1 MKNDNLIVKKRPN
14 ITTIF
19 PHGESEPFV
28 VKILPSGWEQR
39 YHVISEWGDTS
50 ETTHKLM
57 KVIELLD
64 FYKMDANDLPSKQIY
79 CVNKEEILNHPNDA
93 DLGEFVRKKLYE

>member
-1 MKNDNLIVKKRPN
+1 MKNDKLVVKKKPN
-14 ITTIF
+14 ITTLF
-19 PHGESEPFV
+19 PHGISEPYV
-28 VKILPSGWEQR
+28 VYIFRSGWEQR
-39 YHVISEWGDTS
+39 YHIISEWGETD

-64 FYKMDANDLPSKQIY
+64 FYGIDAIDLPSKDLH
-79 CVNKEEILNHPNDA
+79 CVNREEILSHPNDA